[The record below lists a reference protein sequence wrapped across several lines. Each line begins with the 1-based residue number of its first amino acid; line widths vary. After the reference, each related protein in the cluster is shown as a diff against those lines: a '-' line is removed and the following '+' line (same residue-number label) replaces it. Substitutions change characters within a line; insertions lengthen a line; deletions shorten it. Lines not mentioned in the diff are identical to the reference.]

1 MYSVL
6 YVDDEP
12 NLLAIG
18 KLFLERSGDFVVDT
32 KESAQEGLA
41 VFGSRHFDAII
52 SDYQMPEKDG
62 IQFLKEVR
70 SGYGD
75 VPFILFTGR
84 GREEVVIEAINSGAD
99 FYIQKGGDPK
109 SQFAEL
115 AHKIKQAVSKKHAE
129 ASLRTS
135 ERLISDIIGF
145 LPDATFAIDRK
156 GTVIAWNWAIEAMT
170 GVKARDIIG
179 SSNYEYA
186 IPFFGARRQML
197 ADMIVKPDESAQQ
210 RLYPGIKKD
219 GNVLIAESEEA
230 KPKGKPAILWTRAT
244 PLYDAGGNV
253 IGAIESLRDITEF
266 RRLYRAHQQEMEEQR
281 KAGIAVRYTPG
292 IFDKLVGKS
301 ANSWVKRGTNYYYK
315 YGNFEEALQ
324 CFDRA
329 IEIDP
334 KNWQAWNSRGICLK
348 ELGRYEEALQCFDR
362 VIDSDDEEV
371 FYNKGETLEK
381 MGEANGDYRLFLEA
395 ITCFDRVISK
405 NPGHVYALNY
415 KGVCLKEL
423 GRSDE
428 AKIYFDHA
436 QLIIR
441 RGENKTKPRPVASHR
456 NAPQISVPDFSRHM
470 TLQPQMSGRATRNAG
485 KGRSAEA
492 PGSGSSPDRDATP
505 DR

>member
-18 KLFLERSGDFVVDT
+18 KLFLERSGEFTVDT
-32 KESAQEGLA
+32 KESVQEGLA

-70 SGYGD
+70 SDYGD

-115 AHKIKQAVSKKHAE
+115 AHKIKQAVMKKHAE

-156 GTVIAWNWAIEAMT
+156 GTVIAWNWAMEGMT

-179 SSNYEYA
+179 SSNYEYS
-186 IPFFGARRQML
+186 IPFFGGRRQML
-197 ADMIVKPDESAQQ
+197 VDLIVKPDDFQQQ
-210 RLYPGIKKD
+210 RFYPDIKKD

-230 KPKGKPAILWTRAT
+230 RPKGKPAILWARAT
-244 PLYDAGGNV
+244 PLYDAGGNI
-253 IGAIESLRDITEF
+253 IGAIESLRDVTEF
-266 RRLYRAHQQEMEEQR
+266 RRLYRAHQHEKEEQR

-292 IFDKLVGKS
+292 LFDKLVGKS
-301 ANSWVKRGTNYYYK
+301 ANSWLKRGTDYYYK
-315 YGNFEEALQ
+315 YGNFEEAVQ

-329 IEIDP
+329 IELDP

-395 ITCFDRVISK
+395 ITYFDRVISK

-423 GRSDE
+423 GRADE

-436 QLIIR
+436 QLVIR
-441 RGENKTKPRPVASHR
+441 RGDNSAKPRLAGSHR
-456 NAPQISVPDFSRHM
+456 NAPQTAVPDFNRHV
-470 TLQPQMSGRATRNAG
+470 TLEPQLSSHKTHNAG
-485 KGRSAEA
+485 KKRSNAGSDRSSGRDTA
-492 PGSGSSPDRDATP
+492 PDE
-505 DR
+505 

>member
-12 NLLAIG
+12 NLLALG
-18 KLFLERSGDFVVDT
+18 KLFLEKSGEFTVDT
-32 KESAQEGLA
+32 KESAQDGLT
-41 VFGSRHFDAII
+41 VFGSQHFDAII
-52 SDYQMPEKDG
+52 SDYQMPDMDG

-70 SGYGD
+70 SDYGD

-99 FYIQKGGDPK
+99 FYLQKGGDPK

-115 AHKIKQAVSKKHAE
+115 AHKIKQAVRKKHAE

-145 LPDATFAIDRK
+145 LPDATFAIDRE
-156 GTVIAWNWAIEAMT
+156 GTVISWNWAMEEMT
-170 GVKARDIIG
+170 GMKARDIIG
-179 SSNYEYA
+179 NANYAYA
-186 IPFFGARRQML
+186 IPFFGERRQML
-197 ADMIVKPDESAQQ
+197 VDMIVRPDEFQQQ
-210 RLYPGIKKD
+210 RLYPNIKKD
-219 GNVLIAESEEA
+219 GIVLISESEDA
-230 KPKGKPAILWTRAT
+230 MPKGKPAVLWARAT
-244 PLYDAGGNV
+244 PLYDAGGNI

-266 RRLYRAHQQEMEEQR
+266 RRLYRAHQQEKEELR
-281 KAGIAVRYTPG
+281 KAGVGVRYTPG
-292 IFDKLVGKS
+292 LFDKLVGKS
-301 ANSWVKRGTNYYYK
+301 ANSWLKRGIDYYYK
-315 YGNFEEALQ
+315 YGNFEEAVQ
-324 CFDRA
+324 CFDRV
-329 IEIDP
+329 IEMDP

-362 VIDSDDEEV
+362 VIESDDEEV

-395 ITCFDRVISK
+395 ITYFDRVISK

-441 RGENKTKPRPVASHR
+441 RGENKTKPRLIVSHR
-456 NAPQISVPDFSRHM
+456 STPHQGVPDFNQNV
-470 TLQPQMSGRATRNAG
+470 TLHPSIPNRKTRG
-485 KGRSAEA
+485 TEK
-492 PGSGSSPDRDATP
+492 D
-505 DR
+505 